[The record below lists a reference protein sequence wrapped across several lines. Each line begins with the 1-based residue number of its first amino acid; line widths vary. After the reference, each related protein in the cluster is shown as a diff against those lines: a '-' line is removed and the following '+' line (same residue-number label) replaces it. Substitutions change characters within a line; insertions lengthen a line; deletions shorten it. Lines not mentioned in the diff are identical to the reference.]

1 MKQFNLFK
9 TFLLV
14 CALVLLS
21 LMVFSV
27 QAATADNGDGEQAG
41 CTGDWVFP
49 TLYVGGKDNVVY
61 ASATYEFD
69 ENCNPVLVNETRL
82 NYLPQWLIQ
91 PDQEPVEIK
100 TVPISPPAPPKE
112 SLSPTAVNTCHIKTF
127 EEDVV
132 GLDMIAVQNDQTY
145 SWNGTT
151 ITLSSGSV
159 SAIRYFSW
167 WYTSSGPSGSSGYHS
182 SSVAWAKGNATFYC
196 NGGPFCG
203 GGPMYYI
210 TLRNDITMDASGGCG
225 GYGTYSGTIVPGG
238 RVQYSVWRT

>member
-49 TLYVGGKDNVVY
+49 TLYVSGKDNVVY

-91 PDQEPVEIK
+91 PD
-100 TVPISPPAPPKE
+100 
-112 SLSPTAVNTCHIKTF
+112 
-127 EEDVV
+127 
-132 GLDMIAVQNDQTY
+132 
-145 SWNGTT
+145 
-151 ITLSSGSV
+151 
-159 SAIRYFSW
+159 
-167 WYTSSGPSGSSGYHS
+167 
-182 SSVAWAKGNATFYC
+182 
-196 NGGPFCG
+196 
-203 GGPMYYI
+203 
-210 TLRNDITMDASGGCG
+210 
-225 GYGTYSGTIVPGG
+225 
-238 RVQYSVWRT
+238 